1 MFIELFEKYLTY
13 EKRYSYNTVIAYIRD
28 ITQFFD
34 FAKSD
39 ENIESEND
47 VLLLHIRHWMIKLVS
62 EGIKPRSIHRKITSL
77 RVYFKFLQQ
86 QGLADNNPVLRVN
99 PPKMSKKLPEFVPEN
114 QMNELDLPGIF
125 SEDFSGIRDR
135 LILEMLYNTG
145 MRVAE
150 MVSLKNKDINI
161 IECTVKVTGKRN
173 KQRII
178 PLNNFIID
186 LITRYETV
194 KKERGFNMSQNNPFI
209 LTDKGAEVYSKLI
222 YRKVNHYLGLVS
234 TLQKKSP
241 HVLRHT
247 FATHMLNNG
256 ADLNA
261 IKELLGH
268 SNLSATQV
276 YTHNSFEQIKKVYNQ
291 AHPRA

>member
-1 MFIELFEKYLTY
+1 MFIELFKKYLTY

-28 ITQFFD
+28 LTQFFD
-34 FAKSD
+34 FAKCE
-39 ENIESEND
+39 ENIETEND
-47 VLLLHIRHWMIKLVS
+47 VLLIHIRHWMIKLIS
-62 EGIKPRSIHRKITSL
+62 DGIKPRSVHRKITSL

-86 QGLADNNPVLRVN
+86 QGITDNNPALRVN

-125 SEDFSGIRDR
+125 NDDFSGVRDR
-135 LILEMLYNTG
+135 IILEVLYNTG

-150 MVSLKNKDINI
+150 MVGLKNKDINI
-161 IECTVKVTGKRN
+161 KEATVKVTGKRN

-178 PLNNFIID
+178 PLNNYLINII
-186 LITRYETV
+186 IRYETV
-194 KKERGFNMSQNNPFI
+194 KKERAFNISQNSPFI
-209 LTDKGAEVYSKLI
+209 LTDKGAEVYSKYI
-222 YRKVNHYLGLVS
+222 YRKVNHYLGIVS

-241 HVLRHT
+241 HILRHT